1 MGPRCIYRPL
11 LILQWARMVLVL
23 LEFKGLGSVKAE
35 FVGSLNPKT
44 VTAILKRLPIESKAM
59 RWGDE
64 VYFETP
70 VSVGEENTKTIMEV
84 GELAYWP
91 PGRAIAIFFGPTPVS
106 RSGEPRAYS
115 PCNPIG
121 KVVEG
126 FDVLKKVKSGMPVK
140 VMMLREG
147 T

>member
-1 MGPRCIYRPL
+1 MH
-11 LILQWARMVLVL
+11 MVLVL
-23 LEFKGLGSVKAE
+23 IEFKGLGSVKAE
-35 FVGSLNPKT
+35 FIEHLNPKT
-44 VTAILKRLPIESKAM
+44 IAAVLKRLPIESKAM

-70 VSVGEENTKTIMEV
+70 ISVDEENTKTIMEV
-84 GELAYWP
+84 GEIAYWS

-106 RSGEPRAYS
+106 QSGEPRAYS

-126 FDVLKKVKSGMPVK
+126 VEILKMVKSGTPVK
-140 VMMLREG
+140 VMMLCEDR
-147 T
+147 

>member
-1 MGPRCIYRPL
+1 MT
-11 LILQWARMVLVL
+11 MVLLL

-35 FVGSLNPKT
+35 FVEELNPKT

-70 VSVGEENTKTIMEV
+70 VSIGEENTKTIMEV

-91 PGRAIAIFFGPTPVS
+91 PGRAIAIFFGPTPIS
-106 RSGEPRAYS
+106 QFGEPRAYS

-121 KVVEG
+121 KLIEG
-126 FDVLKKVKSGMPVK
+126 IEILKKVRSGTPVK
-140 VMMLREG
+140 VAVLCDDR
-147 T
+147 

>member
-1 MGPRCIYRPL
+1 
-11 LILQWARMVLVL
+11 MVPVL

-35 FVGSLNPKT
+35 LVESLNPKT
-44 VTAILKRLPIESKAM
+44 VAAILKSLPLESTAM

-64 VYFETP
+64 VYFEIP
-70 VSVGEENTKTIMEV
+70 VSVGEENTKTVMEV

-106 RSGEPRAYS
+106 ESGEPRAYS
-115 PCNPIG
+115 PCNPVG

-126 FDVLKKVKSGMPVK
+126 IEVLKKVKSGMLVK
-140 VMMLREG
+140 LTKLREG
-147 T
+147 A